1 MEKMAYTS
9 VKIVDG
15 VSNKYFYVDNKDF
28 LTPFQEKQMSFQ
40 PDFII
45 EYAHFL
51 GNHFTL
57 QGHKNIEVNA
67 DSFVALNGRRS
78 KRFIDPKINLMKEK
92 RSLKH
97 YSWIIPFKDEI

>member
-1 MEKMAYTS
+1 
-9 VKIVDG
+9 
-15 VSNKYFYVDNKDF
+15 
-28 LTPFQEKQMSFQ
+28 MSFQ

-57 QGHKNIEVNA
+57 QGHKNIEVYA

-78 KRFIDPKINLMKEK
+78 KRFIDPNINLMKEK
-92 RSLKH
+92 RSLIH

>member
-1 MEKMAYTS
+1 
-9 VKIVDG
+9 
-15 VSNKYFYVDNKDF
+15 
-28 LTPFQEKQMSFQ
+28 MSFQ

-45 EYAHFL
+45 EYAHLL
-51 GNHFTL
+51 GHHFTL
-57 QGHKNIEVNA
+57 QGHRNIEVYA

-78 KRFIDPKINLMKEK
+78 KRFIDPNINLMEEK

>member
-1 MEKMAYTS
+1 
-9 VKIVDG
+9 
-15 VSNKYFYVDNKDF
+15 
-28 LTPFQEKQMSFQ
+28 MSFQ

-51 GNHFTL
+51 GNHFTF
-57 QGHKNIEVNA
+57 QGHKNIEVYA

-78 KRFIDPKINLMKEK
+78 KRFIDPNINLMKEK

-97 YSWIIPFKDEI
+97 YSWIIPYKDEI